1 MQMHPRIRVYARARV
16 RVCVCSI
23 HVYIYACIYACMS
36 VRCMYVHMYTCVYVC
51 MRVYMVD
58 LLLVNASYMSPYT
71 SPYMSPYMSLY
82 IHAGHVPRGAY
93 TDIHLLCTHVL
104 TCAPICL
111 FVCVRVRLRMCILA
125 LR

>member
-16 RVCVCSI
+16 RVCVCGI

-58 LLLVNASYMSPYT
+58 LLLVNASYM